1 MEKILWGRIVYQIE
15 YKLKKHLEDILME
28 FHSKQMTY
36 REQAAVLG
44 VSYQHI
50 MLWRRKLGLKANNVK
65 QTNKDKLNKDFIKQ
79 KYNLDI

>member
-1 MEKILWGRIVYQIE
+1 MKKILWGKIVFQIE
-15 YKLKKHLEDILME
+15 QKAGKSLEDMLME

-50 MLWRRKLGLKANNVK
+50 MLWRRKLGLKANSVK
-65 QTNKDKLNKDFIKQ
+65 KANKDKLNKEFIKQ
-79 KYNLDI
+79 KYNLNI